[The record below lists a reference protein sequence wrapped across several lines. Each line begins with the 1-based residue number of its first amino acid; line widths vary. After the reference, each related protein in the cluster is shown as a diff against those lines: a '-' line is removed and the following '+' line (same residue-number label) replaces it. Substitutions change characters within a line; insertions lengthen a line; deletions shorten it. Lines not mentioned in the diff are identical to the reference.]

1 MMMKTISKTLITNNF
16 KAKLPDHVHI
26 FSVEDHDYW
35 KPKLLSSIDQMK
47 ADNNIEINES
57 GYYYDYDIP
66 KEPRTYR
73 KLLDNILLSPIEE
86 VCDIYGLKLS
96 NMSKPWFQ
104 QYLQGSDFGWH
115 QHGGHWAII
124 YYVELPEMTEATE
137 FLNYGQFDV
146 KEGDILFFPTFLNH
160 RSPTIKSNLRKT
172 IISCN
177 LDFEVDRE
185 LIGESGEKYF
195 RH

>member
-1 MMMKTISKTLITNNF
+1 MMMKTISKILTTNNS

-47 ADNNIEINES
+47 ADNNIGINKS

-66 KEPRTYR
+66 KEPRTY
-73 KLLDNILLSPIEE
+73 KTLIDNILLSPIEE
-86 VCDIYGLKLS
+86 IGDIYGLKLCHIYTQ
-96 NMSKPWFQ
+96 WFQ

-124 YYVELPEMTEATE
+124 YYIELPDIKESTE

-160 RSPTIKSNLRKT
+160 RSPVIKSNLRKT
-172 IISCN
+172 IVSTNI
-177 LDFEVDRE
+177 DFEVDRK
-185 LIGESGEKYF
+185 LIGQLGEESFK
-195 RH
+195 H